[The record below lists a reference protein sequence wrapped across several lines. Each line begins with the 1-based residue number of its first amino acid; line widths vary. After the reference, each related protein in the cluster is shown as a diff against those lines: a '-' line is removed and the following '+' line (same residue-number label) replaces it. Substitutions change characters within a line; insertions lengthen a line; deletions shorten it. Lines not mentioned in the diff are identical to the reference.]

1 MAQMGATVDSGLSIG
16 KWLGKCRIYVESSED
31 RDALEKWFSD
41 DLGEIDFISVDHGG
55 RGGGGGCTAV
65 CNQVQASQAAAIPAA
80 GIVDRDKLFNDKSW
94 DLLWQTDDEAF
105 RDAQPYGPDI
115 HVLLRWE
122 LENYLLEPVALAR
135 VIADAKHGRQA
146 PNQADI
152 SKELLGH
159 WECLIPVMAASALLH
174 EHGMDSPGDGY
185 GAAQSTC
192 KQISIDLEQT
202 LLPSKFANQFDWQDA
217 FYANKKKLIAFE
229 SHGATDPERLESVL
243 RIADGK
249 RLIERIKAKHGLQHE
264 LRGYLSRA
272 IKELGLV
279 PSELDD
285 FLSALTSSAG

>member
-1 MAQMGATVDSGLSIG
+1 MAQMGATADSGLSIG
-16 KWLGKCRIYVESSED
+16 KWLGKYRIYVESTED
-31 RDALEKWFSD
+31 RDVLEKWFSE
-41 DLGEIDFISVDHGG
+41 DLGEIHFLSADHCGL
-55 RGGGGGCTAV
+55 GGGGCTAV
-65 CNQVQASQAAAIPAA
+65 CNQVLASQEAEIPAA
-80 GIVDRDKLFNDKSW
+80 GIVDRDKLFNDKRW
-94 DLLWQTDDEAF
+94 DLLWQTDDEVF

-122 LENYLLEPVALAR
+122 LENYFLDPVALAR

-146 PNQADI
+146 PNQVDI

-174 EHGMDSPGDGY
+174 EQGIDSPGDGY
-185 GAAQSTC
+185 GSTKSC
-192 KQISIDLEQT
+192 EQISIDLEQT
-202 LLPSKFANQFDWQDA
+202 WLPSKFANHFDWQDA
-217 FYANKKKLIAFE
+217 FNGNKKKLTAFE
-229 SHGATDPERLESVL
+229 APGATDPERLESVL

-249 RLIERIKAKHGLQHE
+249 RVIERVKAKHGLQHE

-285 FLSALTSSAG
+285 FLSALTPSAG